1 MNDITRSFIGGK
13 WTENAAGNPG
23 MARVNPATKGM
34 HGQLR
39 FAAQSEVD
47 LAVQAA
53 RQAFGSWS
61 QTSTAQ
67 RADVLRAIQAEYAK
81 RSAELGEALVADI
94 GAPQSLCKLA
104 QVPVGLAQ
112 LQALIEAL
120 PQLALETGAGNAQGA
135 VLREPMGVAAL
146 ITAWNW
152 PYVLMTAK
160 VGAALAAGC
169 TVVLKPSEFSP
180 QSAQVFTEVLQAA
193 GVPAGV
199 LNLVQGDGPVG
210 AALCAHPQVDMVSFT
225 GSTRAGVQVAQ
236 AAAPT
241 IKRVAQELGGKS
253 PLVILPDADLKQAMA
268 FGVKNVVMNSG
279 QTCVAPTRVLVPAAR
294 YDEAL
299 AIAQAVIDQVKAGDP
314 RDTDTHLGPVANERQ
329 CGNITRMLAAAA
341 DSGARLIQSKQ
352 AAPSEGYFI
361 APTVVADVRNDNP
374 ICQEEIFGPVL
385 CVLPYESEDEAI
397 AIANDTRYGLAG
409 YVHGADVAA
418 AKRVGA
424 RLRAGSVRIN
434 GAASQ
439 SGMPFGGYKQ
449 SGNGR
454 EGGLYGIE
462 EFMEIKSMVWA

>member
-1 MNDITRSFIGGK
+1 MTDINTSFINGA
-13 WTENAAGNPG
+13 WVNNAASNPG
-23 MARVNPATKGM
+23 MARVNPATQAV

-39 FAAQSEVD
+39 FASEAEVNQ
-47 LAVQAA
+47 AVQGA
-53 RQAFGSWS
+53 RSAFASWS
-61 QTSTAQ
+61 QTTPAQ
-67 RADVLRAIQAEYAK
+67 RADLLRDIQGEYK
-81 RSAELGEALVADI
+81 YRMDDLGQALTADM
-94 GAPQSLCKLA
+94 GAPAALCKMA

-112 LQALIEAL
+112 LQALIDAL
-120 PQLALETGAGNAQGA
+120 PQLALEKANEQGA

-180 QSAQVFTEVLQAA
+180 HSAQVFAEVLQTA

-199 LNLVQGDGPVG
+199 FNLVQGDGAVG

-241 IKRVAQELGGKS
+241 VKRVAQELGGKS
-253 PLVILPDADLKQAMA
+253 PLVILPDANLQDAVV
-268 FGVKNVVMNSG
+268 FGVKQVVMNSG
-279 QTCVAPTRVLVPAAR
+279 QTCVAPTRVLVPADR

-299 AIAQAVIDQVKAGDP
+299 GIAQAVINQVKAGDP
-314 RDTDTHLGPVANERQ
+314 NQADTQLGPVANERQ
-329 CGNITRMLAAAA
+329 FKAITRMLADAK
-341 DSGARLIQSKQ
+341 DSGARLIQPQQ
-352 AAPSEGYFI
+352 AAPTEGFFI

-374 ICQEEIFGPVL
+374 ICQEEVFGPVL
-385 CVLPYESEDEAI
+385 CVLPYQTEDEAV

-409 YVHGADVAA
+409 YVYGTDVAA
-418 AKRVGA
+418 AKRVGQ

-434 GAASQ
+434 GAPSQ

-454 EGGLYGIE
+454 EGGLFGIE